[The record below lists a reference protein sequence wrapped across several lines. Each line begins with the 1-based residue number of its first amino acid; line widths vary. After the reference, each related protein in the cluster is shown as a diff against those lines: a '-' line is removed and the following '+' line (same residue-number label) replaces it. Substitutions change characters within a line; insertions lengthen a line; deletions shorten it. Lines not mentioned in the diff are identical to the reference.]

1 MSSLELNPR
10 DVHNYSVQLYHSSQ
24 LSSDHHQEVNELL
37 LLLLMMMMMMM
48 MMVVVVVRMTLNV
61 TLWRWIARANELVV
75 SE

>member
-1 MSSLELNPR
+1 VSSLELNPR

-37 LLLLMMMMMMM
+37 LLLLMMMMMM
-48 MMVVVVVRMTLNV
+48 VVVVVRMTLNV